1 VNKDIQTQR
10 FFLKNVLSHAYEE
23 LRDRTLFSLE
33 ALHRDWGD
41 TGFLLQEVTKKV
53 ELVITY
59 YANRPT

>member
-10 FFLKNVLSHAYEE
+10 FFLKNVLSHEE